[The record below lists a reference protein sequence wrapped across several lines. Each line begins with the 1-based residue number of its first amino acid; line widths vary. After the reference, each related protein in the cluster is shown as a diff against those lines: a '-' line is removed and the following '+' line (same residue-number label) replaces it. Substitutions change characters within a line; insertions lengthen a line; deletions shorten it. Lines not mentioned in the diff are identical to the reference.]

1 MRVPK
6 VKLVYDRR
14 HQASTDKEGAVDLR
28 VCFDCKQKFLST
40 GVKVYPKQWDS
51 KNECVKLRND
61 ATSLNKALSDI
72 KNDAITLLTEMAKSG
87 FVDLSRLNEVFKP
100 KAHDLT
106 FHDYMKER
114 IDKRNVSGN
123 TRERYQSF
131 YKIFVEEYGK
141 MKNFA
146 EITESGVRDYDEWLH
161 KRIVNGHLMKQS
173 TIYSHH
179 KYLRLFIYDALT
191 DGYVEKNPYQS
202 RRIKIDHGE
211 GGQIP
216 SLTIDQVQ
224 QIENLELDGFLGKT
238 KDLFLFQCYTGLAF
252 SDMQKFRL
260 SNYSQDKEGNYL
272 IKDNRTKTN
281 TTYIFMLSEKALAIV
296 MKYKGKIPAISNQKY
311 NQYLK
316 VLGQII
322 GVPTLHSHMG
332 RSTFASTCLNQGM
345 PIDVLKHCLGHTTG
359 LMSEHYATMQEDT
372 IKKAF
377 CNLQNKKMKRNN

>member
-14 HQASTDKEGAVDLR
+14 HQATPEKEGSVDLR

-40 GVKVYPKQWDS
+40 GVKVYPRQWDG

-72 KNDAITLLTEMAKSG
+72 KNDAITLLTEMSKTG
-87 FVDLSRLNEVFKP
+87 YVDLARLNEIFKP
-100 KAHDLT
+100 KAYDLT
-106 FHDYMKER
+106 FHEYMKDR
-114 IDKRNVSGN
+114 ISKRNVSEN
-123 TRERYQSF
+123 TRERYVSF
-131 YKIFVEEYGK
+131 YKVFVDEYGK
-141 MKNFA
+141 MKNFSD
-146 EITESGVRDYDEWLH
+146 ITEAGVRDYDEWLH
-161 KRIVNGHLMKQS
+161 KRVVNGHLMQQS

-191 DGYVEKNPYQS
+191 DGYVDKNPYQS
-202 RRIKIDHGE
+202 KRIKIDHGE
-211 GGQIP
+211 SGQIP
-216 SLTIDQVQ
+216 SLTIDQVE
-224 QIENLELDGFLGKT
+224 QIENLELDGFVGKT

-252 SDMQKFRL
+252 SDMQKFKL
-260 SNYSQDKEGNYL
+260 SNYSQDKDGNYL
-272 IKDNRTKTN
+272 IKDKRTKTD

-316 VLGQII
+316 VLGQMI

-345 PIDVLKHCLGHTTG
+345 NTDVLKHCLGHVTTF
-359 LMSEHYATMQEDT
+359 ETNRYATMQDET

-377 CNLQNKKMKRNN
+377 KDIKK

>member
-14 HQASTDKEGAVDLR
+14 HQSSPDKEGAVDLR

-40 GVKVYPKQWDS
+40 GVKVYPRQWDS

-72 KNDAITLLTEMAKSG
+72 KNDAITLLTEMSKTG
-87 FVDLSRLNEVFKP
+87 YVDLARLNEIFKP
-100 KAHDLT
+100 KAYDLT
-106 FHDYMKER
+106 FHEYMKDR
-114 IDKRNVSGN
+114 ISKRNVSEN
-123 TRERYQSF
+123 TRERYVSF
-131 YKIFVEEYGK
+131 YKVFVDEYGK
-141 MKNFA
+141 MKNFSD
-146 EITESGVRDYDEWLH
+146 ITEAGVRDYDEWLH
-161 KRIVNGHLMKQS
+161 KRIVNGHLMQQS

-191 DGYVEKNPYQS
+191 DGYVDKNPYQS
-202 RRIKIDHGE
+202 KRIKIDHGE
-211 GGQIP
+211 SGQIP
-216 SLTIDQVQ
+216 SLTIDQVE
-224 QIENLELDGFLGKT
+224 QIENLKLDGFVGKT

-252 SDMQKFRL
+252 SDMQKFKL
-260 SNYSQDKEGNYL
+260 SNYTQDKDGNYL
-272 IKDNRTKTN
+272 IKDKRTKTD

-316 VLGQII
+316 VLGQMI

-345 PIDVLKHCLGHTTG
+345 NTDVLKHCLGHVTTF
-359 LMSEHYATMQEDT
+359 ETNRYATMQDET

-377 CNLQNKKMKRNN
+377 KDIKK

>member
-14 HQASTDKEGAVDLR
+14 HQATPEKEGAVDLR

-40 GVKVYPKQWDS
+40 GVKVYPRQWDS

-72 KNDAITLLTEMAKSG
+72 KNDAITLLTEMSKTG
-87 FVDLSRLNEVFKP
+87 YVDLARLNEIFKP
-100 KAHDLT
+100 KAYDLT
-106 FHDYMKER
+106 FHEYMKDR
-114 IDKRNVSGN
+114 ISKRNVSEN
-123 TRERYQSF
+123 TRERYISF
-131 YKIFVEEYGK
+131 YKVFVDEYGK
-141 MKNFA
+141 MKNFSD
-146 EITESGVRDYDEWLH
+146 ITEAGVRDYDEWLH
-161 KRIVNGHLMKQS
+161 KRVVNGHLMQQS

-179 KYLRLFIYDALT
+179 KCLRLFIYDALT
-191 DGYVEKNPYQS
+191 DGYVDKNPYQS
-202 RRIKIDHGE
+202 KRIKIDHGE
-211 GGQIP
+211 SGQIP
-216 SLTIDQVQ
+216 SLTIDQVE
-224 QIENLELDGFLGKT
+224 QIENLELDGFVGKT

-252 SDMQKFRL
+252 SDMQKFKL
-260 SNYSQDKEGNYL
+260 SNYSQDKDGNYL
-272 IKDNRTKTN
+272 IKDKRTKTD

-316 VLGQII
+316 VLGQMI

-345 PIDVLKHCLGHTTG
+345 NTDVLKHCLGHVTTF
-359 LMSEHYATMQEDT
+359 ETNRYATMQDET
-372 IKKAF
+372 IKQAF
-377 CNLQNKKMKRNN
+377 KDIKK

>member
-14 HQASTDKEGAVDLR
+14 HQATPEKEGAVDLR

-40 GVKVYPKQWDS
+40 GVKVYPRQWDS

-72 KNDAITLLTEMAKSG
+72 KNDAITLLTEMSKTG
-87 FVDLSRLNEVFKP
+87 YVDLARLNEIFKP
-100 KAHDLT
+100 KAYDLT
-106 FHDYMKER
+106 FHEYMKDR
-114 IDKRNVSGN
+114 ISKRNVSEN
-123 TRERYQSF
+123 TRERYVSF
-131 YKIFVEEYGK
+131 YKVFVDEYGK
-141 MKNFA
+141 MKNFSD
-146 EITESGVRDYDEWLH
+146 ITEAGVRDYDEWLH
-161 KRIVNGHLMKQS
+161 KRVVNGHLMQQS

-191 DGYVEKNPYQS
+191 DGYVDKNPYQS
-202 RRIKIDHGE
+202 KRIKIDHGE
-211 GGQIP
+211 SGQIP
-216 SLTIDQVQ
+216 SLTIDQVE
-224 QIENLELDGFLGKT
+224 QIENLELDGFVGKT

-252 SDMQKFRL
+252 SDMQKFKL
-260 SNYSQDKEGNYL
+260 SNYSQDKDGNYL
-272 IKDNRTKTN
+272 IKDKRTKTD

-316 VLGQII
+316 VLGQMI

-345 PIDVLKHCLGHTTG
+345 NTDVLKHCLGHVTTF
-359 LMSEHYATMQEDT
+359 ETKRYATMQDET
-372 IKKAF
+372 IKQAF
-377 CNLQNKKMKRNN
+377 KDIKK

>member
-14 HQASTDKEGAVDLR
+14 HQSSPDKEGAVDLR

-40 GVKVYPKQWDS
+40 GVKVYPRQWDG

-72 KNDAITLLTEMAKSG
+72 KNDAITLLTEMSKTG
-87 FVDLSRLNEVFKP
+87 YVDLARLNEIFKP
-100 KAHDLT
+100 KAYDLT
-106 FHDYMKER
+106 FHEYMKDR
-114 IDKRNVSGN
+114 ISKRNVSEN
-123 TRERYQSF
+123 TRERYVSF
-131 YKIFVEEYGK
+131 YKVFVDEYGK
-141 MKNFA
+141 MKNFSD
-146 EITESGVRDYDEWLH
+146 ITEAGVRDYDEWLH
-161 KRIVNGHLMKQS
+161 KRVVNGHLMQQS

-191 DGYVEKNPYQS
+191 DGYVDKNPYQS
-202 RRIKIDHGE
+202 KRIKIDHGE
-211 GGQIP
+211 SGQIP
-216 SLTIDQVQ
+216 SLTIDQVE
-224 QIENLELDGFLGKT
+224 QIENLELDGFVGKT

-252 SDMQKFRL
+252 SDMQKFKL
-260 SNYSQDKEGNYL
+260 SNYSQDKDGNYL
-272 IKDNRTKTN
+272 IKDKRTKTD

-316 VLGQII
+316 VLGQMI

-345 PIDVLKHCLGHTTG
+345 NTDVLKHCLGHVTTF
-359 LMSEHYATMQEDT
+359 ETNRYATMQDET
-372 IKKAF
+372 IKQAF
-377 CNLQNKKMKRNN
+377 KDIKK

>member
-14 HQASTDKEGAVDLR
+14 HQATPEKEGAVDLR

-40 GVKVYPKQWDS
+40 GVKVYPRQWDN

-72 KNDAITLLTEMAKSG
+72 KNDAITLLTEMSKTG
-87 FVDLSRLNEVFKP
+87 YVDLARLNEIFKP
-100 KAHDLT
+100 KAYDLT
-106 FHDYMKER
+106 FHEYMKDR
-114 IDKRNVSGN
+114 ISKRNVSEN
-123 TRERYQSF
+123 TRERYVSF
-131 YKIFVEEYGK
+131 YKVFVDEYGK
-141 MKNFA
+141 MKNFSD
-146 EITESGVRDYDEWLH
+146 ITEAGVRDYDEWLH
-161 KRIVNGHLMKQS
+161 KRVVNGHLMQQS

-191 DGYVEKNPYQS
+191 DGYVDKNPYQS
-202 RRIKIDHGE
+202 KRIKIDHGE
-211 GGQIP
+211 SGQIP
-216 SLTIDQVQ
+216 SLTIDQVE
-224 QIENLELDGFLGKT
+224 QIENLELGGFVGKT
-238 KDLFLFQCYTGLAF
+238 KDLFLFHCYTGLAF
-252 SDMQKFRL
+252 SDMQKFKL
-260 SNYSQDKEGNYL
+260 SNYSQDKDGNYL
-272 IKDNRTKTN
+272 IKDKRTKTD

-316 VLGQII
+316 VLGQMI

-345 PIDVLKHCLGHTTG
+345 NTDVLKHCLGHVTTF
-359 LMSEHYATMQEDT
+359 ETNRYATMQDET
-372 IKKAF
+372 IKQAF
-377 CNLQNKKMKRNN
+377 KDIKK

>member
-14 HQASTDKEGAVDLR
+14 HQATPEKEGAVDLR

-40 GVKVYPKQWDS
+40 GVKVYPRQWDS

-72 KNDAITLLTEMAKSG
+72 KNDAITLLTEMSKTG
-87 FVDLSRLNEVFKP
+87 YVDLARLNEIFKP
-100 KAHDLT
+100 KAYDLT
-106 FHDYMKER
+106 FHEYMKDR
-114 IDKRNVSGN
+114 ISKRNVSEN
-123 TRERYQSF
+123 TRERYISF
-131 YKIFVEEYGK
+131 YKVFVDEYGK
-141 MKNFA
+141 MKNFSD
-146 EITESGVRDYDEWLH
+146 ITEAGVRDYDEWLH
-161 KRIVNGHLMKQS
+161 KRIVNGHLMQQS

-191 DGYVEKNPYQS
+191 DGYVDKNPYQS
-202 RRIKIDHGE
+202 KRIKIDHGE
-211 GGQIP
+211 SGQIP
-216 SLTIDQVQ
+216 SLTIDQVE
-224 QIENLELDGFLGKT
+224 QIESLELDGFVGKT

-252 SDMQKFRL
+252 SDMQKFKL
-260 SNYSQDKEGNYL
+260 SNYSQDKDGNYL
-272 IKDNRTKTN
+272 IKDKRTKTD

-316 VLGQII
+316 VLGQMI

-345 PIDVLKHCLGHTTG
+345 NTDVLKHCLGHVTTF
-359 LMSEHYATMQEDT
+359 ETNRYATMQDET
-372 IKKAF
+372 IKQAF
-377 CNLQNKKMKRNN
+377 KDIKK

>member
-14 HQASTDKEGAVDLR
+14 HQATPEKEGAVDLR

-40 GVKVYPKQWDS
+40 GVKVYPRQWDS

-72 KNDAITLLTEMAKSG
+72 KNDAITLLTEMSKTG
-87 FVDLSRLNEVFKP
+87 YVDLARLNEIFKP
-100 KAHDLT
+100 KAYDLT
-106 FHDYMKER
+106 FHEYMKDR
-114 IDKRNVSGN
+114 ISKRNVSEN
-123 TRERYQSF
+123 TRERYVSF
-131 YKIFVEEYGK
+131 YKVFVDEYGK
-141 MKNFA
+141 MKNFSD
-146 EITESGVRDYDEWLH
+146 ITEAGVRDYDEWLH
-161 KRIVNGHLMKQS
+161 KRIVNGHLMQQS

-191 DGYVEKNPYQS
+191 DGYVDKNPYQS
-202 RRIKIDHGE
+202 KRIKIDHGE
-211 GGQIP
+211 SGQIP
-216 SLTIDQVQ
+216 SLTIDQVE
-224 QIENLELDGFLGKT
+224 QIESLELDGFVGKT

-252 SDMQKFRL
+252 SDMQKFKL
-260 SNYSQDKEGNYL
+260 SNYTQDKDGNYL
-272 IKDNRTKTN
+272 IKDKRTKTD

-316 VLGQII
+316 VLGQMI

-345 PIDVLKHCLGHTTG
+345 NTDVLKHCLGHVTTF
-359 LMSEHYATMQEDT
+359 ETNRYATMQDET
-372 IKKAF
+372 IKQAF
-377 CNLQNKKMKRNN
+377 KDIKK

>member
-14 HQASTDKEGAVDLR
+14 HQSSPDKEGAVDLR

-40 GVKVYPKQWDS
+40 GVKVYPRQWDS

-72 KNDAITLLTEMAKSG
+72 KNDAITLLTEMSKTG
-87 FVDLSRLNEVFKP
+87 YVDLARLNEIFKP
-100 KAHDLT
+100 KAYDLT
-106 FHDYMKER
+106 FHEYMKDR
-114 IDKRNVSGN
+114 ISKRNVSEN
-123 TRERYQSF
+123 TRERYVSF
-131 YKIFVEEYGK
+131 YKVFVDEYGK
-141 MKNFA
+141 MKNFSD
-146 EITESGVRDYDEWLH
+146 ITEAGVRDYDEWLH
-161 KRIVNGHLMKQS
+161 KRIVNGHLMQQS

-191 DGYVEKNPYQS
+191 DGYVDKNPYQS
-202 RRIKIDHGE
+202 KRIKIDHGE
-211 GGQIP
+211 SGQIP
-216 SLTIDQVQ
+216 SLTIDQVE
-224 QIENLELDGFLGKT
+224 QIENLELDGFVGKT

-252 SDMQKFRL
+252 SDMQKFKL
-260 SNYSQDKEGNYL
+260 SNYSQDKDGNYL
-272 IKDNRTKTN
+272 IKDKRTKTD

-316 VLGQII
+316 VLGQMI

-345 PIDVLKHCLGHTTG
+345 NTDVLKHCLGHVTTF
-359 LMSEHYATMQEDT
+359 ETNRYATMQDET
-372 IKKAF
+372 IKQAF
-377 CNLQNKKMKRNN
+377 KDIKK

>member
-14 HQASTDKEGAVDLR
+14 HQATPEKQGAVDLR

-40 GVKVYPKQWDS
+40 GVKVYPRQWDG

-72 KNDAITLLTEMAKSG
+72 KNDAITLLTEMSKTG
-87 FVDLSRLNEVFKP
+87 YVDLARLNEIFKP
-100 KAHDLT
+100 KAYDLT
-106 FHDYMKER
+106 FHEYMKDR
-114 IDKRNVSGN
+114 ISKRNVSEN
-123 TRERYQSF
+123 TRERYASF
-131 YKIFVEEYGK
+131 YKVFVDEYGK
-141 MKNFA
+141 MKNFSD
-146 EITESGVRDYDEWLH
+146 ITEAGVRDYDEWLH
-161 KRIVNGHLMKQS
+161 KRVVNGHLMQQS

-191 DGYVEKNPYQS
+191 DGYVDKNPYQS
-202 RRIKIDHGE
+202 KRIKIDHGE
-211 GGQIP
+211 SGQIP
-216 SLTIDQVQ
+216 SLTIDQVE
-224 QIENLELDGFLGKT
+224 QIENLELDGFVGKT

-252 SDMQKFRL
+252 SDMQKFKL
-260 SNYSQDKEGNYL
+260 SNYSQDKDGNYL
-272 IKDNRTKTN
+272 IKDKRTKTD

-316 VLGQII
+316 VLGQMI

-345 PIDVLKHCLGHTTG
+345 NTDVLKHCLGHVTTF
-359 LMSEHYATMQEDT
+359 ETNRYATMQDET
-372 IKKAF
+372 IKQAF
-377 CNLQNKKMKRNN
+377 KDIKK

>member
-14 HQASTDKEGAVDLR
+14 HQATPEKEGAVDLR

-40 GVKVYPKQWDS
+40 GVKVYPRQWDS

-72 KNDAITLLTEMAKSG
+72 KNDAITLLTEMSKTG
-87 FVDLSRLNEVFKP
+87 YVDLARLNEIFKP
-100 KAHDLT
+100 KAYDLT
-106 FHDYMKER
+106 FHEYMKDR
-114 IDKRNVSGN
+114 ISKRNVSEN
-123 TRERYQSF
+123 TRERYVSF
-131 YKIFVEEYGK
+131 YKVFVDEYGK
-141 MKNFA
+141 MKNFSD
-146 EITESGVRDYDEWLH
+146 ITEAGVRDYDEWLH
-161 KRIVNGHLMKQS
+161 KRVVNGHLMQQS

-191 DGYVEKNPYQS
+191 DGYVDKNPYQS
-202 RRIKIDHGE
+202 KRIKIDHGE
-211 GGQIP
+211 SGQIP
-216 SLTIDQVQ
+216 SLTIDQVE
-224 QIENLELDGFLGKT
+224 QIENLELEGFVGKT

-252 SDMQKFRL
+252 SDMQKFKL
-260 SNYSQDKEGNYL
+260 SNYSQDKDGNYL
-272 IKDNRTKTN
+272 IKDKRTKTD

-316 VLGQII
+316 VLGQMI

-345 PIDVLKHCLGHTTG
+345 NTDVLKQCLGHVTTF
-359 LMSEHYATMQEDT
+359 ETNRYATMQDET
-372 IKKAF
+372 IKQAF
-377 CNLQNKKMKRNN
+377 KDIKK

>member
-6 VKLVYDRR
+6 VKLVFDRR
-14 HQASTDKEGAVDLR
+14 HQAASDKEGAVDLR

-72 KNDAITLLTEMAKSG
+72 KNDAITLLTDMAKTG
-87 FVDLSRLNEVFKP
+87 YVDLARLNEIFKP
-100 KAHDLT
+100 KAYDLT
-106 FHDYMKER
+106 FHEYMKDR
-114 IDKRNVSGN
+114 ISKRNVSEN
-123 TRERYQSF
+123 TRERYVSF

-146 EITESGVRDYDEWLH
+146 DITEAGVRSYDEWLH
-161 KRIVNGHLMKQS
+161 KRIVNGHLMQQS

-202 RRIKIDHGE
+202 KRIKIDHGE

-224 QIENLELDGFLGKT
+224 QIESLELDGFLGKT

-260 SNYSQDKEGNYL
+260 SNYSQDKDGNYL

-296 MKYKGKIPAISNQKY
+296 MKYKGKIPSISNQKY

-316 VLGQII
+316 VLGQMI

-359 LMSEHYATMQEDT
+359 IMSERYATMQDET
-372 IKKAF
+372 IKQAF
-377 CNLQNKKMKRNN
+377 KDIKK

>member
-14 HQASTDKEGAVDLR
+14 HQATPEKEGAVDLR

-40 GVKVYPKQWDS
+40 GVKVYPRQWDS

-72 KNDAITLLTEMAKSG
+72 KNDAITLLTEMSKTG
-87 FVDLSRLNEVFKP
+87 YVDLARLNEIFKP
-100 KAHDLT
+100 KAYDLT
-106 FHDYMKER
+106 FHEYMKDR
-114 IDKRNVSGN
+114 ISKRNVSEN
-123 TRERYQSF
+123 TRERYVSF
-131 YKIFVEEYGK
+131 YKVFVDEYGK
-141 MKNFA
+141 MKNFSD
-146 EITESGVRDYDEWLH
+146 ITEAGVRDYDEWLH
-161 KRIVNGHLMKQS
+161 KRIVNGHLMQQS

-191 DGYVEKNPYQS
+191 DGYVDKNPYQS
-202 RRIKIDHGE
+202 KRIKIDHGE
-211 GGQIP
+211 SGQIP
-216 SLTIDQVQ
+216 SLTIDQVE
-224 QIENLELDGFLGKT
+224 QIENLDLDGFVGKT

-252 SDMQKFRL
+252 SDMQKFKL
-260 SNYSQDKEGNYL
+260 SNYSQDKDGNYL
-272 IKDNRTKTN
+272 IKDKRTKTD

-316 VLGQII
+316 VLGQMI

-345 PIDVLKHCLGHTTG
+345 NTDVLKHCLGHVTTF
-359 LMSEHYATMQEDT
+359 ETNRYATMQDET
-372 IKKAF
+372 IKQAF
-377 CNLQNKKMKRNN
+377 KDIKK

>member
-14 HQASTDKEGAVDLR
+14 HQATPEKEGAVDLR

-40 GVKVYPKQWDS
+40 GVKVYPRQWDV

-72 KNDAITLLTEMAKSG
+72 KNDAITLLTEMSKTG
-87 FVDLSRLNEVFKP
+87 YVDLARLNEIFKP
-100 KAHDLT
+100 KAYDLT
-106 FHDYMKER
+106 FHEYMKDR
-114 IDKRNVSGN
+114 ISKRNVSEN
-123 TRERYQSF
+123 TRERYVSF
-131 YKIFVEEYGK
+131 YKVFVDEYGK
-141 MKNFA
+141 MKNFSD
-146 EITESGVRDYDEWLH
+146 ITEAGVRDYDEWLH
-161 KRIVNGHLMKQS
+161 KRIVNGHLMQQS

-191 DGYVEKNPYQS
+191 DGYVDKNPYQS
-202 RRIKIDHGE
+202 KRIKIDHGE
-211 GGQIP
+211 SGQIP
-216 SLTIDQVQ
+216 SLTIDQVE
-224 QIENLELDGFLGKT
+224 QIENLELDGFVGKT

-252 SDMQKFRL
+252 SDMQKFKL
-260 SNYSQDKEGNYL
+260 SNYSQDKDGNYL
-272 IKDNRTKTN
+272 IKDKRTKTD

-296 MKYKGKIPAISNQKY
+296 MKYKGKIPAISNQNY

-316 VLGQII
+316 VLGQMI

-345 PIDVLKHCLGHTTG
+345 NTDVLKHCLGHVTTF
-359 LMSEHYATMQEDT
+359 ETNRYATMQDET
-372 IKKAF
+372 IKQAF
-377 CNLQNKKMKRNN
+377 KDIKK

>member
-14 HQASTDKEGAVDLR
+14 HQATPEKEGAVDLR

-40 GVKVYPKQWDS
+40 GVKVYPRQWDS

-72 KNDAITLLTEMAKSG
+72 KNDAITLLTEMSKTG
-87 FVDLSRLNEVFKP
+87 YVDLARLNEIFKP
-100 KAHDLT
+100 KAYDLT
-106 FHDYMKER
+106 FHEYMKDR
-114 IDKRNVSGN
+114 ISKRNVSEN
-123 TRERYQSF
+123 TRERYVSF
-131 YKIFVEEYGK
+131 YKVFVDEYGK
-141 MKNFA
+141 MKNFSD
-146 EITESGVRDYDEWLH
+146 ITEAGVRDYDEWLH
-161 KRIVNGHLMKQS
+161 KRVVNGHLMQQS

-191 DGYVEKNPYQS
+191 DGYVDKNPYQS
-202 RRIKIDHGE
+202 KRIKIDHGE
-211 GGQIP
+211 SGQIP
-216 SLTIDQVQ
+216 SLTIDQVE
-224 QIENLELDGFLGKT
+224 QIENLELDGFVGKT

-252 SDMQKFRL
+252 SDMQKFKL
-260 SNYSQDKEGNYL
+260 SNYSQDKDGNYL
-272 IKDNRTKTN
+272 IKDKRTKTD

-316 VLGQII
+316 VLGQMI
-322 GVPTLHSHMG
+322 GVPNLHSHMG

-345 PIDVLKHCLGHTTG
+345 NTDVLKHCLGHVTTF
-359 LMSEHYATMQEDT
+359 ETNRYATMQDET

-377 CNLQNKKMKRNN
+377 KDIKK

>member
-14 HQASTDKEGAVDLR
+14 HQATPEKEGAVDLR

-40 GVKVYPKQWDS
+40 GVKVYPRQWDS

-72 KNDAITLLTEMAKSG
+72 KNDAITLLTEMSKTG
-87 FVDLSRLNEVFKP
+87 YVDLARLNEIFKP
-100 KAHDLT
+100 KAYDLT
-106 FHDYMKER
+106 FHEYMKDR
-114 IDKRNVSGN
+114 ISKRNVSEN
-123 TRERYQSF
+123 TRERYVSF
-131 YKIFVEEYGK
+131 YKVFVDEYGK
-141 MKNFA
+141 MKNFSD
-146 EITESGVRDYDEWLH
+146 ITEAGVRDYDEWLH
-161 KRIVNGHLMKQS
+161 KRIVNGHLMQQS

-191 DGYVEKNPYQS
+191 DGYVDKNPYQS
-202 RRIKIDHGE
+202 KRIKIDHGE
-211 GGQIP
+211 SGQIP
-216 SLTIDQVQ
+216 SLTIDQVE
-224 QIENLELDGFLGKT
+224 QIENLELDGFVGKT

-252 SDMQKFRL
+252 SDMQKFKL
-260 SNYSQDKEGNYL
+260 SNYSQDKDGNYL
-272 IKDNRTKTN
+272 IKDKRTKTD

-316 VLGQII
+316 VLGQMI

-345 PIDVLKHCLGHTTG
+345 NTDVLKHCLGHVTTF
-359 LMSEHYATMQEDT
+359 ETNRYATMQDET

-377 CNLQNKKMKRNN
+377 KDIKR

>member
-14 HQASTDKEGAVDLR
+14 HQATPDKEGAVDLR

-40 GVKVYPKQWDS
+40 GVKVYPRQWDG

-72 KNDAITLLTEMAKSG
+72 KNDAITLLTEMSKTG
-87 FVDLSRLNEVFKP
+87 YVDLARLNEIFKP
-100 KAHDLT
+100 KAYDLT
-106 FHDYMKER
+106 FHEYMKDR
-114 IDKRNVSGN
+114 ISKRNVSEN
-123 TRERYQSF
+123 TRERYVSF
-131 YKIFVEEYGK
+131 YKVFVDEYGK
-141 MKNFA
+141 MKNFSD
-146 EITESGVRDYDEWLH
+146 ITEAGVRDYDEWLH
-161 KRIVNGHLMKQS
+161 KRIVNGHLMQQS

-191 DGYVEKNPYQS
+191 DGYVDKNPYQS
-202 RRIKIDHGE
+202 KRIKIDHGE
-211 GGQIP
+211 SGQIP
-216 SLTIDQVQ
+216 SLTIDQVE
-224 QIENLELDGFLGKT
+224 QIENLELDGFVGKT

-252 SDMQKFRL
+252 SDMQKFKL
-260 SNYSQDKEGNYL
+260 SNYSQDKDGNYL
-272 IKDNRTKTN
+272 IKDKRTKTD

-316 VLGQII
+316 VLGQMI

-345 PIDVLKHCLGHTTG
+345 NTDVLKHCLGHVTTF
-359 LMSEHYATMQEDT
+359 ETNRYATMQDET
-372 IKKAF
+372 IKQAF
-377 CNLQNKKMKRNN
+377 KDIKK

>member
-14 HQASTDKEGAVDLR
+14 HQATPEKEGAVDLR

-40 GVKVYPKQWDS
+40 GVKVYPRQWDS

-72 KNDAITLLTEMAKSG
+72 KNDAITLLTEMSKTG
-87 FVDLSRLNEVFKP
+87 YVDLARLNEIFKP
-100 KAHDLT
+100 KAYDLT
-106 FHDYMKER
+106 FHEYMKDR
-114 IDKRNVSGN
+114 ISKRNVSEN
-123 TRERYQSF
+123 TRERYVSF
-131 YKIFVEEYGK
+131 YKVFVDEYGK
-141 MKNFA
+141 MKNFSD
-146 EITESGVRDYDEWLH
+146 ITEAGVRDYDEWLH
-161 KRIVNGHLMKQS
+161 KRIVNGHLMQQS

-191 DGYVEKNPYQS
+191 DGYVDKNPYQS
-202 RRIKIDHGE
+202 KRIKIDHGE
-211 GGQIP
+211 SGQIP
-216 SLTIDQVQ
+216 SLTIDQVE
-224 QIENLELDGFLGKT
+224 QIENLELDGFVGKT

-252 SDMQKFRL
+252 SDMQKFKL
-260 SNYSQDKEGNYL
+260 SNYSQDKDGNYL
-272 IKDNRTKTN
+272 IKDKRTKTD

-316 VLGQII
+316 VLGQMI

-345 PIDVLKHCLGHTTG
+345 AIDILKHALGHTSG
-359 LMSEHYATMQEDT
+359 FMSERYATMQDLT

-377 CNLQNKKMKRNN
+377 DALGKN

>member
-14 HQASTDKEGAVDLR
+14 HQATPEKEGAVDLR

-40 GVKVYPKQWDS
+40 GVKVYPRQWDS

-72 KNDAITLLTEMAKSG
+72 KNDAITLLTEMSKTG
-87 FVDLSRLNEVFKP
+87 YVDLARLNEIFKP
-100 KAHDLT
+100 KAYDLT
-106 FHDYMKER
+106 FHEYMKDR
-114 IDKRNVSGN
+114 ISKRNVSEN
-123 TRERYQSF
+123 TRERYVSF
-131 YKIFVEEYGK
+131 YKVFVDEYGK
-141 MKNFA
+141 MKNFSD
-146 EITESGVRDYDEWLH
+146 ITEAGVRDYDEWLH
-161 KRIVNGHLMKQS
+161 KRIVNGHLMQQS

-191 DGYVEKNPYQS
+191 DGYVDKNPYQS
-202 RRIKIDHGE
+202 KRIKIDHGE
-211 GGQIP
+211 SGQIP
-216 SLTIDQVQ
+216 SLTIDQVE
-224 QIENLELDGFLGKT
+224 QIENLELDGFVGKT

-252 SDMQKFRL
+252 SDMQKFKL
-260 SNYSQDKEGNYL
+260 SNYSQDKDGNYL
-272 IKDNRTKTN
+272 IKDKRTKTD

-316 VLGQII
+316 VLGQMI

-345 PIDVLKHCLGHTTG
+345 AIDILKHALGHTSG
-359 LMSEHYATMQEDT
+359 FMSERYATMQDLT

-377 CNLQNKKMKRNN
+377 NALGKN

>member
-14 HQASTDKEGAVDLR
+14 HQATPEKEGAVDLR

-40 GVKVYPKQWDS
+40 GVKVYPRQWDS

-72 KNDAITLLTEMAKSG
+72 KNDAITLLTEMSKTG
-87 FVDLSRLNEVFKP
+87 YVDLARLNEIFKP
-100 KAHDLT
+100 KAYDLT
-106 FHDYMKER
+106 FHEYMKDR
-114 IDKRNVSGN
+114 ISKRNVSEN
-123 TRERYQSF
+123 TRERYVSF
-131 YKIFVEEYGK
+131 YKVFVDEYGK
-141 MKNFA
+141 MKNFSD
-146 EITESGVRDYDEWLH
+146 ITEAGVRDYDEWLH
-161 KRIVNGHLMKQS
+161 KRIVNGHLMQQS

-191 DGYVEKNPYQS
+191 DGYVDKNPYQS
-202 RRIKIDHGE
+202 KRIKIDHGE
-211 GGQIP
+211 SGQIP
-216 SLTIDQVQ
+216 SLTIDQVE
-224 QIENLELDGFLGKT
+224 QIESLELDGFVGKT

-252 SDMQKFRL
+252 SDMQKFKL
-260 SNYSQDKEGNYL
+260 SNYTQDKDGNYL
-272 IKDNRTKTN
+272 IKDKRTKTD

-316 VLGQII
+316 VLGQMI

-345 PIDVLKHCLGHTTG
+345 NTDVLKHCLGHVTTF
-359 LMSEHYATMQEDT
+359 ETNRYATMQDET

-377 CNLQNKKMKRNN
+377 KDIKK

>member
-14 HQASTDKEGAVDLR
+14 HQATSDKEGAVDLR

-40 GVKVYPKQWDS
+40 GVKVYPRQWDG

-72 KNDAITLLTEMAKSG
+72 KNDAITLLTEMSKTG
-87 FVDLSRLNEVFKP
+87 YVDLARLNEIFKP
-100 KAHDLT
+100 KAYDLT
-106 FHDYMKER
+106 FHEYMKDR
-114 IDKRNVSGN
+114 ISKRNVSEN
-123 TRERYQSF
+123 TRERYASF
-131 YKIFVEEYGK
+131 YKVFVDEYGK
-141 MKNFA
+141 MKNFSD
-146 EITESGVRDYDEWLH
+146 ITEAGVRDYDEWLH
-161 KRIVNGHLMKQS
+161 KRIVNGHLMQQS

-191 DGYVEKNPYQS
+191 DGYVDKNPYQS
-202 RRIKIDHGE
+202 KRIKIDHGE
-211 GGQIP
+211 SGQIP
-216 SLTIDQVQ
+216 SLTIDQVE
-224 QIENLELDGFLGKT
+224 QIESLELDGFVGKT

-252 SDMQKFRL
+252 SDMQKFKL
-260 SNYSQDKEGNYL
+260 SNYSQDKDGNYL
-272 IKDNRTKTN
+272 IKDKRTKTD

-316 VLGQII
+316 VLGQMI

-345 PIDVLKHCLGHTTG
+345 NTDVLKHCLGHVTTF
-359 LMSEHYATMQEDT
+359 ETNRYATMQDET
-372 IKKAF
+372 IKQAF
-377 CNLQNKKMKRNN
+377 KDIKK

>member
-14 HQASTDKEGAVDLR
+14 HQSSPEKEGAVDLR

-40 GVKVYPKQWDS
+40 GVKVYPRQWDS

-72 KNDAITLLTEMAKSG
+72 KNDAITLLTEMSKTG
-87 FVDLSRLNEVFKP
+87 YVDLARLNEIFKP
-100 KAHDLT
+100 KAYDLT
-106 FHDYMKER
+106 FHEYMKDR
-114 IDKRNVSGN
+114 ISKRNVSEN
-123 TRERYQSF
+123 TRERYVSF
-131 YKIFVEEYGK
+131 FKVFVDEYGK
-141 MKNFA
+141 MKNFSD
-146 EITESGVRDYDEWLH
+146 ITEAGVRDYDEWLH
-161 KRIVNGHLMKQS
+161 KRVVNGHLMQQS

-191 DGYVEKNPYQS
+191 DGYVDKNPYQS
-202 RRIKIDHGE
+202 KRIKIDHGE
-211 GGQIP
+211 SGQIP
-216 SLTIDQVQ
+216 SLTIDQVE
-224 QIENLELDGFLGKT
+224 QIENLELDGFVGKT

-252 SDMQKFRL
+252 SDMQKFKL
-260 SNYSQDKEGNYL
+260 SNYSQDKDGNYL
-272 IKDNRTKTN
+272 IKDKRTKTD

-316 VLGQII
+316 VLGQMI

-345 PIDVLKHCLGHTTG
+345 NTDVLKHCLGHVTTF
-359 LMSEHYATMQEDT
+359 ETNRYATMQDET
-372 IKKAF
+372 IKQAF
-377 CNLQNKKMKRNN
+377 KDIKK

>member
-14 HQASTDKEGAVDLR
+14 HQATPEKEGAVDLR

-40 GVKVYPKQWDS
+40 GVKVYPRQWDS

-72 KNDAITLLTEMAKSG
+72 KNDAITLLTEMSKTG
-87 FVDLSRLNEVFKP
+87 YVDLARLNEIFKP
-100 KAHDLT
+100 KAYDLT
-106 FHDYMKER
+106 FHEYMKDR
-114 IDKRNVSGN
+114 ISKRNVSEN
-123 TRERYQSF
+123 TRERYVSF
-131 YKIFVEEYGK
+131 YKVFVDEYGK
-141 MKNFA
+141 MKNFSD
-146 EITESGVRDYDEWLH
+146 ITEAGVRDYDEWLH
-161 KRIVNGHLMKQS
+161 KRIVNGHLMQQS

-191 DGYVEKNPYQS
+191 DGYVDKNPYQS
-202 RRIKIDHGE
+202 KRIKIDHGE
-211 GGQIP
+211 SGQIP
-216 SLTIDQVQ
+216 SLTIDQVE
-224 QIENLELDGFLGKT
+224 QIENLELEGFVGKT

-252 SDMQKFRL
+252 SDMQKFKL
-260 SNYSQDKEGNYL
+260 SNYSQDKDGNYL
-272 IKDNRTKTN
+272 IKDKRTKTD
-281 TTYIFMLSEKALAIV
+281 TTYICMLSEKALAIV

-316 VLGQII
+316 VLGQMI

-345 PIDVLKHCLGHTTG
+345 NTDVLKHCLGHVTTF
-359 LMSEHYATMQEDT
+359 ETNRYATMQDET

-377 CNLQNKKMKRNN
+377 KDIKK

>member
-14 HQASTDKEGAVDLR
+14 HQATPDKEGAVDLR

-40 GVKVYPKQWDS
+40 GVKVYPRQWDS

-72 KNDAITLLTEMAKSG
+72 KNDAITLLTEMSKTG
-87 FVDLSRLNEVFKP
+87 YVDLARLNEIFKP
-100 KAHDLT
+100 KAYDLT
-106 FHDYMKER
+106 FHEYMKDR
-114 IDKRNVSGN
+114 ISKRNVSEN
-123 TRERYQSF
+123 TRERYVSF
-131 YKIFVEEYGK
+131 YKVFVDEYGK
-141 MKNFA
+141 MKNFSD
-146 EITESGVRDYDEWLH
+146 ITEAGVRDYDEWLH
-161 KRIVNGHLMKQS
+161 KRIVNGHLMQQS

-191 DGYVEKNPYQS
+191 DGYVDKNPYQS
-202 RRIKIDHGE
+202 KRIKIDHGE
-211 GGQIP
+211 SGQIP
-216 SLTIDQVQ
+216 SLTIDQVE
-224 QIENLELDGFLGKT
+224 QIESLDLGGFLDKT

-252 SDMQKFRL
+252 SDMQKFKL
-260 SNYSQDKEGNYL
+260 SNYSQDKDGNYL
-272 IKDNRTKTN
+272 IKDKRTKTD

-316 VLGQII
+316 VLGQMI

-345 PIDVLKHCLGHTTG
+345 NTDVLKHCLGHVTTF
-359 LMSEHYATMQEDT
+359 ETNRYATMQDET

-377 CNLQNKKMKRNN
+377 KDIKK

>member
-14 HQASTDKEGAVDLR
+14 HQATPEKEGAVDLR

-40 GVKVYPKQWDS
+40 GVKVYPRQWDG

-72 KNDAITLLTEMAKSG
+72 KNDAITLLTEMSKTG
-87 FVDLSRLNEVFKP
+87 YVDLARLNEIFKP
-100 KAHDLT
+100 KAYDLT
-106 FHDYMKER
+106 FHEYMKDR
-114 IDKRNVSGN
+114 ISKRNVSEN
-123 TRERYQSF
+123 TRERYVSF
-131 YKIFVEEYGK
+131 YKVFVDEYGK
-141 MKNFA
+141 MKNFSD
-146 EITESGVRDYDEWLH
+146 ITEAGVRDYDEWLH
-161 KRIVNGHLMKQS
+161 KRVVNGHLMQQS

-191 DGYVEKNPYQS
+191 DGYVDKNPYQS
-202 RRIKIDHGE
+202 KRIKIDHGE
-211 GGQIP
+211 SGQIP
-216 SLTIDQVQ
+216 SLTIDQVE
-224 QIENLELDGFLGKT
+224 QIENLELDGFVGKT

-252 SDMQKFRL
+252 SDMQKFKL
-260 SNYSQDKEGNYL
+260 SNYSQDKDGNYL
-272 IKDNRTKTN
+272 IKDKRTKTD

-316 VLGQII
+316 VLGQMI

-345 PIDVLKHCLGHTTG
+345 NTDVLKHCLGHVTTF
-359 LMSEHYATMQEDT
+359 ETNRYATMQDET
-372 IKKAF
+372 IKQAF
-377 CNLQNKKMKRNN
+377 KDIKK

>member
-14 HQASTDKEGAVDLR
+14 HQATPEKEGAVDLR

-40 GVKVYPKQWDS
+40 GVKVYPRQWDS

-72 KNDAITLLTEMAKSG
+72 KNDAITLLTEMSKTG
-87 FVDLSRLNEVFKP
+87 YVDLARLNEIFKP
-100 KAHDLT
+100 KAYDLT
-106 FHDYMKER
+106 FHEYMKDR
-114 IDKRNVSGN
+114 ISKRNVSEN
-123 TRERYQSF
+123 TRERYVSF
-131 YKIFVEEYGK
+131 YKVFVDEYGK
-141 MKNFA
+141 MKNFSD
-146 EITESGVRDYDEWLH
+146 ITEAGVRDYDEWLH
-161 KRIVNGHLMKQS
+161 KRIVNGHLMQQS

-191 DGYVEKNPYQS
+191 DGYVDKNPYQS
-202 RRIKIDHGE
+202 KRIKIDHGE
-211 GGQIP
+211 SGQIP
-216 SLTIDQVQ
+216 SLTIDQVE
-224 QIENLELDGFLGKT
+224 QIENLELDGFVGKT

-252 SDMQKFRL
+252 SDMQKFKL
-260 SNYSQDKEGNYL
+260 SNYSQDKDGNYL
-272 IKDNRTKTN
+272 IKDKRTKTD

-316 VLGQII
+316 VLGQMI

-345 PIDVLKHCLGHTTG
+345 NTDVLKHCLGHVTTF
-359 LMSEHYATMQEDT
+359 ETNRYATMQDET
-372 IKKAF
+372 IKQAF
-377 CNLQNKKMKRNN
+377 KDIKK

>member
-14 HQASTDKEGAVDLR
+14 HQATPEKEGAVDLR

-40 GVKVYPKQWDS
+40 GVKVYPRQWDS

-72 KNDAITLLTEMAKSG
+72 KNDAITLLTEMSKTG
-87 FVDLSRLNEVFKP
+87 YVDLARLNEIFKP
-100 KAHDLT
+100 KAYDLT
-106 FHDYMKER
+106 FHEYMKDR
-114 IDKRNVSGN
+114 ISKRNVSEN
-123 TRERYQSF
+123 TRERYVSF
-131 YKIFVEEYGK
+131 YKVFVDEYGK
-141 MKNFA
+141 MKNFSD
-146 EITESGVRDYDEWLH
+146 ITEAGVRDYDEWLH
-161 KRIVNGHLMKQS
+161 KRVVNGHLMQQS

-191 DGYVEKNPYQS
+191 DGYVDKNPYQS
-202 RRIKIDHGE
+202 KRIKIDHGE
-211 GGQIP
+211 SGQIP
-216 SLTIDQVQ
+216 SLTIDQVE
-224 QIENLELDGFLGKT
+224 QIESLELDGFVGKT

-252 SDMQKFRL
+252 SDMQKFKL
-260 SNYSQDKEGNYL
+260 SNYSQDKDGNYL
-272 IKDNRTKTN
+272 IKDKRTKTD

-316 VLGQII
+316 VLGQMI

-345 PIDVLKHCLGHTTG
+345 NTDVLKHCLGHVTTF
-359 LMSEHYATMQEDT
+359 ETNRYATMQDET
-372 IKKAF
+372 IKQAF
-377 CNLQNKKMKRNN
+377 KDIKK

>member
-14 HQASTDKEGAVDLR
+14 HQATPEKEGAVDLR

-40 GVKVYPKQWDS
+40 GVKVYPRQWDS

-72 KNDAITLLTEMAKSG
+72 KNDAITLLTEMSKTG
-87 FVDLSRLNEVFKP
+87 YVDLARLNEIFKP
-100 KAHDLT
+100 KAYDLT
-106 FHDYMKER
+106 FHEYMKDR
-114 IDKRNVSGN
+114 ISKRNVSEN
-123 TRERYQSF
+123 TRERYVSF
-131 YKIFVEEYGK
+131 YKVFVDEYGK
-141 MKNFA
+141 MKNFSD
-146 EITESGVRDYDEWLH
+146 ITEAGVRDYDEWLH
-161 KRIVNGHLMKQS
+161 KRIVNGHLMQQS

-191 DGYVEKNPYQS
+191 DGYVDKNPYQS
-202 RRIKIDHGE
+202 KRIKIDHGE
-211 GGQIP
+211 SGQIP
-216 SLTIDQVQ
+216 SLTIDQVE
-224 QIENLELDGFLGKT
+224 QIESLELDGFVGKT

-252 SDMQKFRL
+252 SDMQKFKL
-260 SNYSQDKEGNYL
+260 SNYSQDKDGNYL
-272 IKDNRTKTN
+272 IKDKRTKTD
-281 TTYIFMLSEKALAIV
+281 TTYVFMLSEKALAIV

-316 VLGQII
+316 VLGQMI

-345 PIDVLKHCLGHTTG
+345 NTDVLKHCLGHVTTF
-359 LMSEHYATMQEDT
+359 ETNRYATMQDET
-372 IKKAF
+372 IKQAF
-377 CNLQNKKMKRNN
+377 KDIKK